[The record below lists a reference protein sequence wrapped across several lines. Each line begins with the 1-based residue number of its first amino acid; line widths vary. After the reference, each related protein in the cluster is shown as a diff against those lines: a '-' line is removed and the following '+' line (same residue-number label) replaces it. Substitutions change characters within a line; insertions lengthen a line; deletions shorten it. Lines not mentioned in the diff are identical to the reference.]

1 MVRVGGRIALLA
13 FVALLL
19 AAPTADAGPRVSVQI
34 GVNVPVAPVAPVAVP
49 VAVVPATPVPY
60 GYVWR
65 PAYYV
70 WTGYG
75 YQLVPGG
82 WVRPPHPHAVWVPG
96 RWVARPRGSFWAQ
109 GYWRH

>member
-13 FVALLL
+13 FVALL
-19 AAPTADAGPRVSVQI
+19 AAPTAHAGPRVAVQI